1 MITLSEG
8 FWKLLGLRVCFCI
21 RPGAA
26 VGAIGIVGLGS
37 DGVPE
42 VVEFACVSAAEL
54 AGT

>member
-1 MITLSEG
+1 
-8 FWKLLGLRVCFCI
+8 LLGLRVCFCI

-26 VGAIGIVGLGS
+26 VDVIGIVGLGGS

-42 VVEFACVSAAEL
+42 VVGTDCVSAVEL